1 MSVLFLVAA
10 IVAASPTDA
19 WIESSIAEF
28 KLADLSLET
37 AEKEIILRVPVLDS
51 LSAQTHDHLL
61 ASFFAT
67 LGQELVS
74 DKETKV
80 RVEDANGNLWRHDA
94 LDLSFFDPSKQR
106 DGETRQAYRTR
117 YEGGALAGIHLGLSA
132 GHGIMWDDGVWRY
145 QRSELFELREDLHTN
160 QIMNSLI
167 IPMLERMGAKLTV
180 VRGVGFEREQ
190 VILDNAD
197 SFYVEH
203 GTWLEGSSPGGWNN
217 GYRVIQTDTTESAV
231 TRWTWI
237 PEVSGELPVYI
248 WYVAGENRSPSAL
261 LRIGSGEHFET
272 VRVNQTER
280 GSRWV
285 YLGTFPFQANQE
297 AWVEISNL
305 GTDTTQFVVADALW
319 IGGGTGTVDFGGGTS
334 GQTFWEQSAQVQ
346 SREFSL
352 PSEITNPYGDVTVR
366 PAWALWEGVDL
377 YVSLHT
383 NAGGGRGTSTFV
395 YSNQV
400 AYPSFDPNRAESIP
414 PGSLE
419 LQNAIHDRM
428 VESAQRFW
436 DPSWRDRGKWGANF
450 GELRPLTLAWREDAD
465 MSIPAMLIELAFHDS
480 EDDTYYLRE
489 ERFRRDMAR
498 AIVRG
503 ILDFVYRDSA
513 DPPSLPPE
521 PPVDLLVQ
529 GNLDERRL
537 SWRSQ
542 SDPIDYESVAQS
554 YRIERSQDG
563 RAFFPFALTTET
575 SIALSESEACSRNV
589 WRVVAINESGESLA
603 SESVIDIPTYVPS
616 PRVLWVDGHRRW
628 VQTVNEAPA
637 RPTPAHEMSKA
648 FAVLSERGI
657 RLDSARAEIVA
668 GGAVELGAYDLV
680 VWSAGETSTVD
691 QSLTG
696 AERAAIE
703 SYLESGGTLLLSGS
717 ELAWHLGRSFDDE
730 ELMFFEDILGA
741 SYVAD
746 AASSYEVAWRGFD
759 GQSLVEMT
767 LDDGS
772 GNYQRVGYPDVV
784 QSLVG
789 GLSIAEYG
797 DYGEIAGLM
806 QPVLNGQLIY
816 LAFPFEALKNP
827 IHQTVILEDILDSF
841 PPFNE
846 GFTNGCVDAE
856 GFGELGPDFSAID
869 LEGDEGTPIDE
880 EPVGDD
886 NLDYAASESGCTGC
900 HNAQNISF
908 WLILALVVIPLK
920 RRLYGLSHA
929 RISRS

>member
-1 MSVLFLVAA
+1 M
-10 IVAASPTDA
+10 
-19 WIESSIAEF
+19 
-28 KLADLSLET
+28 
-37 AEKEIILRVPVLDS
+37 
-51 LSAQTHDHLL
+51 
-61 ASFFAT
+61 
-67 LGQELVS
+67 
-74 DKETKV
+74 
-80 RVEDANGNLWRHDA
+80 
-94 LDLSFFDPSKQR
+94 
-106 DGETRQAYRTR
+106 
-117 YEGGALAGIHLGLSA
+117 
-132 GHGIMWDDGVWRY
+132 
-145 QRSELFELREDLHTN
+145 
-160 QIMNSLI
+160 
-167 IPMLERMGAKLTV
+167 
-180 VRGVGFEREQ
+180 
-190 VILDNAD
+190 
-197 SFYVEH
+197 
-203 GTWLEGSSPGGWNN
+203 
-217 GYRVIQTDTTESAV
+217 
-231 TRWTWI
+231 
-237 PEVSGELPVYI
+237 
-248 WYVAGENRSPSAL
+248 WYVAGENRSPSTL

-305 GTDTTQFVVADALW
+305 GSDTTRYVVADALW
-319 IGGGTGTVDFGGGTS
+319 VGGGTGTVDFGGGTS

-352 PSEITNPYGDVTVR
+352 PSEISNPYGDVTVR
-366 PAWALWEGVDL
+366 PAWALWEDVDL

-414 PGSLE
+414 PWSLE

-428 VESAQRFW
+428 VEAAQRFW

-450 GELRPLTLAWREDAD
+450 GELRPLTLAWRENAE

-529 GNLDERRL
+529 GSLDERRL

-554 YRIERSQDG
+554 YRIEHSVDG

-575 SIALSESEACSRNV
+575 SFVLSESEACSRNV
-589 WRVVAINESGESLA
+589 WRVVGINESGESLP
-603 SESVIDIPTYVPS
+603 SESVIDIPSYAPS

-628 VQTVNEAPA
+628 VQTVNESPTRPAPA
-637 RPTPAHEMSKA
+637 YEMLKTFS
-648 FAVLSERGI
+648 VLSERGI

-668 GGAVELGAYDLV
+668 GGAVELESYDLV
-680 VWSAGETSTVD
+680 VWSAGETSSVD

-703 SYLESGGTLLLSGS
+703 SYLAAGENLFLSGS
-717 ELAWHLGRSFDDE
+717 ELAWHLGRSFDDD
-730 ELMFFEDILGA
+730 ELSFFEETLGA

-746 AASSYEVAWRGFD
+746 AASSSYELTWRGFD
-759 GQSLVEMT
+759 GQSLVEMS

-772 GNYQRVGYPDVV
+772 GDYQRVGYPDVI

-789 GLSIAEYG
+789 GLSVAEYG
-797 DYGEIAGLM
+797 DDGEIAGLM
-806 QPVLNGQLIY
+806 QPALNGQLVY

-827 IHQTVILEDILDSF
+827 IHRTLILEEILDSF

-846 GFTNGCVDAE
+846 EFADGCTDVE
-856 GFGELGPDFSAID
+856 GFGELGPEFDAVDSDF
-869 LEGDEGTPIDE
+869 EEGTPVDE
-880 EPVGDD
+880 DSVDGGSLESSV
-886 NLDYAASESGCTGC
+886 SESGCTGC
-900 HNAQNISF
+900 QNAQDISL
-908 WLILALVVIPLK
+908 WLVLALIVLPLK
-920 RRLYGLSHA
+920 RRFYDLSQA